1 MRALKL
7 IDIVVQGTAFLIGM
21 MFFFVFGG
29 SGYLYWIMMGLLGW
43 INVSSLLHLVTV
55 RKFGIGRIIFLSV
68 YGLLLI
74 GGGLALA
81 SGVSFSRINFYLM
94 PLSYLFV
101 ILYMVLSIV
110 EYQNTRVPKEDV
122 LDF

>member
-43 INVSSLLHLVTV
+43 IIVSSLLHLVTV

-101 ILYMVLSIV
+101 ILYMVLSII

>member
-21 MFFFVFGG
+21 MIFFVFGA
-29 SGYLYWIMMGLLGW
+29 SGYLYWIMIGLLGW
-43 INVSSLLHLVTV
+43 IIVSTLLHLVSV
-55 RKFGIGRIIFLSV
+55 GKFGLGRIIFLSI
-68 YGLLLI
+68 YALFML
-74 GGGLALA
+74 GGALALA

-101 ILYMVLSIV
+101 ILYMVLSII
-110 EYQNTRVPKEDV
+110 EYQNNRVPKEDV